1 MPTHGS
7 IALNGQSLTW
17 SDAGVYSRNGQGAL
31 ITLGKWSSHDDVRGN
46 KKAIRTCFA
55 ILSKARKMKSSQ
67 SGQENSFLEDIGK

>member
-17 SDAGVYSRNGQGAL
+17 SDAGVYSRNEQGAL

-46 KKAIRTCFA
+46 KKAIRTC
-55 ILSKARKMKSSQ
+55 
-67 SGQENSFLEDIGK
+67 